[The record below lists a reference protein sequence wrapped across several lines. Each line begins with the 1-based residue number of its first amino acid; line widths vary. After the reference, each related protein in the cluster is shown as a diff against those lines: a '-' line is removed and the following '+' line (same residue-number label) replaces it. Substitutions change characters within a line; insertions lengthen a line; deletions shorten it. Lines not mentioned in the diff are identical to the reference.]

1 VEHASRSDGL
11 LGMEASLTRVSQSGL
26 KTSRGATTGVHV
38 APSRRLR
45 RRQVEDGRVDA
56 TGCVGPCYP
65 TFVVFN
71 VLGHR
76 GIVVI

>member
-1 VEHASRSDGL
+1 V
-11 LGMEASLTRVSQSGL
+11 
-26 KTSRGATTGVHV
+26 TS
-38 APSRRLR
+38 SWWLR
-45 RRQVEDGRVDA
+45 RRQVKNERVDV
-56 TGCVGPCYP
+56 TGYVGPCYR

>member
-1 VEHASRSDGL
+1 MWHY
-11 LGMEASLTRVSQSGL
+11 
-26 KTSRGATTGVHV
+26 
-38 APSRRLR
+38 RR
-45 RRQVEDGRVDA
+45 
-56 TGCVGPCYP
+56 GCVGDKLKIDGINAMDCVRLCYP